1 MSLSY
6 QFALLIDGEVQQ
18 IVSTTDLRPSWE
30 EYLRRGWWRRND
42 PYTIR
47 DADGKVIGLFAP
59 GVIGGL
65 MLLGTTQAALPQKKE

>member
-6 QFALLIDGEVQQ
+6 QFALLIHGEVQQ

-42 PYTIR
+42 PYIIR
-47 DADGKVIGLFAP
+47 DADGTVIGLFAP
-59 GVIGGL
+59 GVVGGL
-65 MLLGTTQAALPQKKE
+65 MFLGMQAALPQKKE